1 MPSPITVEAVTAA
14 LASVNDPE
22 LHKPVTELGMVGEI
36 TISDAGA
43 VGVSI
48 LLTTSGCPLKDTL
61 QRDVS
66 AAVSPLEG
74 VTAVSV
80 TFGVM
85 DDDQKESL
93 RTKLRGGR
101 PQREIPF
108 AQPASLTRVY
118 AVASGKGGVGK
129 SSVTVNLAVAM
140 AAEGLSV
147 GIVDADVYGHSVPR
161 LLGCHERATQAA
173 GMILP
178 PEAHGVRFLSMEMFK
193 PDPKT
198 PVSWRGPML
207 HRALEQFLADAYWG
221 DLDVLLLDL
230 PPGTGDVAISLGQ
243 LLPSAEI
250 LVVTTP
256 QLAAREVAERA
267 GLIAVQ
273 MRQRVVGVVENMAYL
288 LCAHCGEKT
297 EIFGEGGGAA
307 VSEGLTQALGYDVPL
322 LASIPFETALRQ
334 GGDDGVPLVISAP
347 DSPATGELRKVA
359 NALSA
364 RGRGLAGRTLSLSP
378 VSRSTA

>member
-1 MPSPITVEAVTAA
+1 MPTVESVTAA
-14 LASVNDPE
+14 LATVNDPE

-36 TISDAGA
+36 AISDHGA
-43 VGVSI
+43 VDVTI
-48 LLTTSGCPLKDTL
+48 LLTTTGCPLKDRL
-61 QRDVS
+61 LADVTG
-66 AAVSPLEG
+66 AVSPVDG
-74 VTAVSV
+74 VTGVSV

-85 DDDQKESL
+85 DDDQKETL

-101 PQREIPF
+101 PQREISF
-108 AQPASLTRVY
+108 AQPSSLTRVY
-118 AVASGKGGVGK
+118 AIASGKGGVGK

-140 AAEGLSV
+140 AAEGLQV

-161 LLGCHERATQAA
+161 LLGNHERATQAA

-243 LLPSAEI
+243 LVPSAEI
-250 LVVTTP
+250 VVVTTP

-273 MRQRVVGVVENMAYL
+273 MRQRVVGVIENMAYL

-297 EIFGEGGGAA
+297 EIFGSGGGAA

-322 LASIPFETALRQ
+322 MASIPFETALRA
-334 GGDDGVPLVISAP
+334 GGDEGLPLVVSAP
-347 DSPATGELRKVA
+347 ESPAAVELMKVA
-359 NALSA
+359 KQLTA
-364 RGRGLAGRTLSLSP
+364 RGRGLAGRSLSLSP
-378 VSRSTA
+378 VTSKGA